1 MNTIKRLLELNIEI
15 EGLLRVIENRDT
27 SFARELLS
35 ERVSAFNELY
45 KSFSGIT
52 DSKPADAP
60 TEIVEPEDSVEP
72 EQPAAVADVEE
83 SATVEV
89 AVAEQVSDDNEEEV
103 SSDNVDEDAP
113 SDLENDEDQAVTVEG
128 ACTDEPSDTTVPAS
142 NDSKPNVSTN
152 KSDEP
157 LRVDE
162 LLSRREAQDLRRAF
176 TLNDKFRY
184 RRELFNSN
192 DVLFAET
199 LNTLSE
205 MQTLDEA
212 LDYLYNTLGWN
223 PDDDNVKDF
232 VLTVTNH
239 FATKS

>member
-35 ERVSAFNELY
+35 ERVCAFDELY
-45 KSFSGIT
+45 KLFSGIT

-60 TEIVEPEDSVEP
+60 TENVEP

-83 SATVEV
+83 SSTVEV
-89 AVAEQVSDDNEEEV
+89 AVVEQVSDDNEEEV
-103 SSDNVDEDAP
+103 SSDNIDEDAP
-113 SDLENDEDQAVTVEG
+113 SDLENNVDQAVSIEET
-128 ACTDEPSDTTVPAS
+128 CTDEPSDTTVPVS
-142 NDSKPNVSTN
+142 NESKPNASTN

-205 MQTLDEA
+205 MQTLDDA

-239 FATKS
+239 FATKN

>member
-1 MNTIKRLLELNIEI
+1 MSTIKQLLELNIEI
-15 EGLLRVIENRDT
+15 EGLLHVIENRDT

-45 KSFSGIT
+45 KSFSCIT
-52 DSKPADAP
+52 DNKPADVS
-60 TEIVEPEDSVEP
+60 TENIVP
-72 EQPAAVADVEE
+72 EQPVAVADEE
-83 SATVEV
+83 ECATVEV
-89 AVAEQVSDDNEEEV
+89 AVDEQVSEDNEDV
-103 SSDNVDEDAP
+103 SSDNDEENAP
-113 SDLENDEDQAVTVEG
+113 SDLEKDEDQSITLEE
-128 ACTDEPSDTTVPAS
+128 ACTDESFDTTVPAS
-142 NDSKPNVSTN
+142 NYSKPYDSTN

-192 DVLFAET
+192 DMLFAET

>member
-27 SFARELLS
+27 TFARELLS

-52 DSKPADAP
+52 DSKPADAT
-60 TEIVEPEDSVEP
+60 TENVEP
-72 EQPAAVADVEE
+72 EQPAAVAGVEE

-89 AVAEQVSDDNEEEV
+89 AVAEYVSDDNEEEV
-103 SSDNVDEDAP
+103 SSDNVDGDAP
-113 SDLENDEDQAVTVEG
+113 SDLENDEDQAVSIED
-128 ACTDEPSDTTVPAS
+128 ACTDEPSDTTVPVS
-142 NDSKPNVSTN
+142 NDTKPNASTN

>member
-35 ERVSAFNELY
+35 EKMCAFNDLY

-52 DSKPADAP
+52 DSKPTAAP
-60 TEIVEPEDSVEP
+60 TDNVEP

-83 SATVEV
+83 SATVGV

-113 SDLENDEDQAVTVEG
+113 SDLENNEDQSVALEE
-128 ACTDEPSDTTVPAS
+128 ACTDEPSDTTVPVS
-142 NDSKPNVSTN
+142 NDSKPNEN
-152 KSDEP
+152 IIKSDEP

-192 DVLFAET
+192 DALFAET

-239 FATKS
+239 FATKN